1 MAIVGSSIVVGKIA
15 VARVPVFLLSG
26 LRFAVASAVLLS
38 LVALRERPL
47 PRVAPRDVALLA
59 LQAFAGIFAF
69 NVLLLYGLAS
79 TSAAEGGIVTS
90 TTPAVAATLAVI
102 VLGERW
108 SRARTLGVAL
118 AVVGMLALT
127 LAGGGLETRGPRP
140 LLGNL
145 LIFGAV
151 LGEAVFVVCSRVA
164 SQRLP
169 PLVVATAISALGF
182 GMFLPVA
189 LFEMRTFPL
198 TRLARE
204 DWALVGYYGVFVTV
218 VAFLLWARGV
228 ARVPAT
234 AASVFTGV
242 LPVSALALS
251 HLVLRESV
259 TVAHVL
265 AATLIVAGIVVLTR
279 AG

>member
-26 LRFAVASAVLLS
+26 LRFAVASVILMT
-38 LVALRERPL
+38 LVALLERPL

-59 LQAFAGIFAF
+59 LQAFAGIFIF
-69 NVLLLYGLAS
+69 NVLLLYGLAF
-79 TSAAEGGIVTS
+79 TSAGEGGIVTS

-118 AVVGMLALT
+118 AVVGMLALSV
-127 LAGGGLETRGPRP
+127 AGRGLEMRGPRP
-140 LLGNL
+140 LLGNV

-151 LGEAVFVVCSRVA
+151 VGEAVFVVCSRVA
-164 SQRLP
+164 SRRLS

-182 GMFLPVA
+182 AMFLPVA
-189 LFEMRTFPL
+189 LLEVRAFPL
-198 TRLARE
+198 SRLARE
-204 DWALVGYYGVFVTV
+204 DWALVGYYSVFVTV

-228 ARVPAT
+228 ARVPAS

-242 LPVSALALS
+242 LPISALGLS

-259 TVAHVL
+259 TVAHLL
-265 AATLIVAGIVVLTR
+265 AATLVVAGIVVLAR
-279 AG
+279 AN

>member
-26 LRFAVASAVLLS
+26 LRFALAAAMLLI
-38 LVALRERPL
+38 LVALFERPL
-47 PRVAPRDVALLA
+47 PRVAGRDVALLA

-69 NVLLLYGLAS
+69 NVLLLYGLAY

-108 SRARTLGVAL
+108 SRARTFGVAL

-127 LAGGGLETRGPRP
+127 VVGGGLETRGPRP

-151 LGEAVFVVCSRVA
+151 VGEAVFVVCSRVA
-164 SQRLP
+164 SQRLS

-182 GMFLPVA
+182 AMFLPVA
-189 LFEMRTFPL
+189 LLEVRAFPL
-198 TRLARE
+198 TRFAGE

-228 ARVPAT
+228 ARVPAG
-234 AASVFTGV
+234 AASVFTGI
-242 LPVSALALS
+242 LPISALALS
-251 HLVLRESV
+251 HLVLCESV
-259 TVAHVL
+259 TVGHLL
-265 AATLIVAGIVVLTR
+265 AVTLVVAGIVVLAR
-279 AG
+279 AT